1 MNDSQKKILKI
12 VMISAIVLT
21 ISLNILL
28 MSKRD
33 NTIYIGTKNLT
44 EQQIVANIYKQVIE
58 NKTDYQVKI
67 VSGLD
72 TTSFVNNALKN
83 GDIDMY
89 VEYTSTA
96 FLELFDH
103 QYDNQS
109 KDEIYN
115 QLDKDYQQ
123 NDLHLNSR
131 LGFENSNAIICSDFC
146 QDIDSVSELDS
157 KKFTFAAPVYFFE
170 RSDGYNLLAEKY
182 DFSKVK
188 RIKADPVV
196 IYTGIMSGQIDVG
209 LGFTTDAKLAREQI
223 KVLEDSDGV
232 FPTYDAILVTR
243 NDLEQRFKGISSVLK
258 TVENKISTKEMQ
270 KMNND
275 VENKQLEVTEVVT
288 SFLKNGGLNE

>member
-1 MNDSQKKILKI
+1 MNDSQKKLLKI
-12 VMISAIVLT
+12 VIVSGIVLT
-21 ISLNILL
+21 VILNILL
-28 MSKRD
+28 MNKRD

-58 NKTDYQVKI
+58 RETDYNVKI

-103 QYDNQS
+103 QYNNQS
-109 KDEIYN
+109 KTEIYN
-115 QLDKDYQQ
+115 QLVEDYQQ
-123 NDLHLNSR
+123 VDLRLNSR

-146 QDIDSVSELDS
+146 PNINTINDLNG
-157 KKFTFAAPVYFFE
+157 KKFTFAAPAYFFE
-170 RSDGYNLLAEKY
+170 RSDGYNLLKEKY
-182 DFSKVK
+182 DFSNVK
-188 RIKADPVV
+188 TIKADPVV
-196 IYTGIMSGQIDVG
+196 IYTGIISGQIDVG

-223 KVLEDSDGV
+223 KVLEDTDKV

-243 NDLEQRFKGISSVLK
+243 NDLEQRFKGITPVLAE
-258 TVENKISTKEMQ
+258 VAGKISTKEMQ

-275 VENKQLEVTEVVT
+275 VENNHLEISEVVT
-288 SFLKNGGLNE
+288 AFLNNNQLFN

>member
-1 MNDSQKKILKI
+1 MNDSQKKVLKTVI
-12 VMISAIVLT
+12 ISGIVLT

-58 NKTDYQVKI
+58 HETDYQVKI

-96 FLELFDH
+96 FLELFNH
-103 QYDNQS
+103 QYNNQS

-115 QLDKDYQQ
+115 QLVEDYQQ
-123 NDLHLNSR
+123 VDLNLNSR

-146 QDIDSVSELDS
+146 SNINTISDLDG
-157 KKFTFAAPVYFFE
+157 KEFTFAAPAYFFE
-170 RSDGYNLLAEKY
+170 RSDGYNLLTEKY
-182 DFSKVK
+182 DFSNVK
-188 RIKADPVV
+188 TIKADPVV
-196 IYTGIMSGQIDVG
+196 IYTGIISGQIDVG

-223 KVLEDSDGV
+223 KVLEDTDKV

-243 NDLEQRFKGISSVLK
+243 SDLEQRFKGITPVLAE
-258 TVENKISTKEMQ
+258 VANEISTKEMQ

-275 VENKQLEVTEVVT
+275 VENNHLEISEVVT
-288 SFLKNGGLNE
+288 SFLNNDGLFN